1 MAVAKLGVSKRVMYG
16 SDWLML
22 SRERGWAMY
31 PHDIALA
38 SKGILAADDLFGLN
52 AQRCFG
58 SRLTV

>member
-1 MAVAKLGVSKRVMYG
+1 MYG

-22 SRERGWAMY
+22 SREWDWAMY